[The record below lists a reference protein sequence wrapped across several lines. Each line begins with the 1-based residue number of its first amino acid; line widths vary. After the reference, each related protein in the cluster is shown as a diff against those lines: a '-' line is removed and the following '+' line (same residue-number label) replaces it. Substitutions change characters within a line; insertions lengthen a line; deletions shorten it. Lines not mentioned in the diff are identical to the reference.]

1 MEETK
6 KCKACLQDIPKGAK
20 KCPHCTADQRS
31 WVARHPILTVV
42 LVIFGLPI
50 VLASIGNST
59 PDTETPSNNTETSNP
74 TTNESEGT
82 TPVNAWKYET
92 KTDEFTGDRQSFAT
106 IISSNELEFE
116 FPYNG
121 GSRFALII
129 RSQND
134 GKGEEVILKADKGQ
148 FLTYDENIKV
158 RFDEGEPVTYNI
170 SGSDDGSAD
179 VVFIK
184 NPAGFIANLKTSSA
198 IKVEAPFFQAG
209 RKVIYFDTLG
219 YKGLE

>member
-31 WVARHPILTVV
+31 WFARHPILTVL

-50 VLASIGNST
+50 ILASIGSST
-59 PDTETPSNNTETSNP
+59 PATDTPNNNDTANP
-74 TTNESEGT
+74 ASSDQKAT
-82 TPVNAWKYET
+82 TPTNTWKYET
-92 KTDEFTGDRQSFAT
+92 KTDEFSGDKQSFAT
-106 IISSNELEFE
+106 LTSSNELEFE

-121 GSRFALII
+121 GSRFVLII
-129 RSQND
+129 RNQND
-134 GKGEEVILKADKGQ
+134 GKGEEVMIKASKGQ

-158 RFDEGEPVTYNI
+158 RFDEGEPVTYSI
-170 SGSDDGSAD
+170 SSSDDGSAD

-184 NPAGFIANLKTSSA
+184 NPAGFIANLKASTA
-198 IKVEAPFFQAG
+198 IKVEAPFYQAG
-209 RKVIYFDTLG
+209 RKVIYFDTAG
-219 YKGLE
+219 YTGLE